1 MSQQSIQSTHTDDEV
16 VAPSAKK
23 ISFNKTANAKS
34 KAKAKSKAEP
44 APAPPPVA
52 DDSDSD
58 EEEDQAEYIK
68 RLMAE
73 DKAKKKVLKKAKKDA
88 EDKKALRDA
97 WLCERG
103 YDTME
108 AEVLKLQEQMKEL
121 KAECPHKVGFRI
133 KGVKYAEGTEERTK
147 LDKRYAANNHADKAS
162 KNLFCRGG
170 DGKNGTPEHKAG
182 GVKITG
188 CSYCCRSQATM
199 DKHEA
204 QCKKYNP

>member
-1 MSQQSIQSTHTDDEV
+1 
-16 VAPSAKK
+16 
-23 ISFNKTANAKS
+23 
-34 KAKAKSKAEP
+34 
-44 APAPPPVA
+44 
-52 DDSDSD
+52 
-58 EEEDQAEYIK
+58 
-68 RLMAE
+68 MAE
-73 DKAKKKVLKKAKKDA
+73 HKAKKSTQKKANKDA
-88 EDKKALRDA
+88 EQKKADRDA

-103 YDTME
+103 LDALE
-108 AEVLKLQEQMKEL
+108 AQYAEL
-121 KAECPHKVGFRI
+121 GEKIKSLRDECPIKVGFRI
-133 KGVKYAEGTEERTK
+133 KGVKYAEGTPERAK